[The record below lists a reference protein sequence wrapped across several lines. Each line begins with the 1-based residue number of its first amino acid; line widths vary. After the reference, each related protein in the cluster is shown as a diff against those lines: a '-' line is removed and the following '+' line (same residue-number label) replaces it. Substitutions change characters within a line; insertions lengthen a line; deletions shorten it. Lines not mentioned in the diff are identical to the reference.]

1 MLCVATISLLACSSA
16 PAQKSKPEHGGKTY
30 EEQLPAAVVSRI
42 WQQPRPIVIRHALVM
57 PATAPSIRDGAVSFA
72 NGKIVAVG
80 PDAQVQTP
88 QGAEEIDAH
97 GMVVTP
103 GIIDAHSHL
112 GVYASPQTLAS
123 SDGNEATNPVTAEV
137 NAKDSFWPQ
146 DPGLR
151 RAAAG
156 GITSLLALP
165 GSANLIGGRGF
176 PVKLHFGR
184 TADEMRF
191 PGAKDGLKMACGENP
206 KRVYGRGQ
214 HKAPS
219 TRMGNIAETRKAW
232 AQARDYMNKLEQW
245 RQKGMTD
252 PPPARD
258 LRLETLVGV
267 LKGEILVQ
275 NHCYRA
281 DEMQDMIDIAHE
293 FGYKIRAF
301 HHGVEAY
308 KLRDVLAKEDIGV
321 ATWADWWG
329 GKMELW
335 DAIPQ
340 NIGLLQE
347 AGVHAD
353 MHSDSE
359 EGIQRLNQEAGKA
372 LAAAREMGLRISD
385 DDALR
390 WLTINPAWIM
400 GVDNVTG
407 SLEPGKMADV
417 VIWDRNPFSVYA
429 RAQRVYAD
437 GVVTY
442 DVRTGATVPSDFE
455 LGEPLRTAALQ
466 TPKPAEV
473 PQFRATSTE
482 LLPVTNGACTTIRNA
497 IGTDGKPLEITL
509 RGGRITS
516 AGSDDRSSSGCQSV
530 DAQGRV
536 LTPGFIDPADA
547 LGLVEVSLEDTGN
560 DSRFRRPE
568 GGGGGGAHESPIH
581 AALRAADNLDP
592 FSQLLPVARTGG
604 VTSSISLPE
613 SGIVTGQAAWFA
625 MDGSLLRAP
634 LAIGVRLGVAGK
646 EELGGPH
653 AAAIELLRD
662 LLEDARDYGAHKRNY
677 DDNRIR
683 RLSGTRGDLEAL
695 QPVLAGKV
703 PLLVKA
709 DRVSDL
715 RAAIALGKSFGA
727 KIIFAGAA
735 EGWLIADEL
744 AAAKTPVI
752 VDARVDLPVNFD
764 AVASRQ
770 DNAALLAAAGVK
782 ILFVPMGDAHFAHTL
797 PQAAGNAVAFGLP
810 YADAIRAITSNV
822 ADAFGLDAG
831 RLDPGSRGDVVLW
844 SGDPLET
851 SSRAVAMW
859 ISGKQVPLTN
869 RQTALFHKYRTVP

>member
-1 MLCVATISLLACSSA
+1 MVCVATICCLACSGG
-16 PAQKSKPEHGGKTY
+16 PVAQKKEKPNRTY
-30 EEQLPAAVVSRI
+30 EEQLAPAVVSRI
-42 WQQPRPIVIRHALVM
+42 WKQPRAVVIRHAFVM
-57 PATAPSIRDGAVSFA
+57 PASAPSIQDGAVAFA
-72 NGKIVAVG
+72 DGKIVAVG
-80 PDAQVQTP
+80 PNAQVQTP
-88 QGAEEIDAH
+88 PGAEEIDAR
-97 GMVVTP
+97 GLVVTP

-112 GVYASPQTLAS
+112 GVYASPQSQAN
-123 SDGNEATNPVTAEV
+123 SDGNEATNPVTSEV

-156 GITSLLALP
+156 GVTSLLALP

-191 PGAKDGLKMACGENP
+191 PGAKDALKMACGENP

-214 HKAPS
+214 HKMPS

-232 AQARDYMNKLEQW
+232 AAARDYLNKFDQW
-245 RQKGMTD
+245 RAKGMTD

-281 DEMQDMIDIAHE
+281 DEMQDMIDMAHE
-293 FGYKIRAF
+293 FGYHIRAF
-301 HHGVEAY
+301 HHAVEAY
-308 KLRDVLAKEDIGV
+308 KIRDLLAKEDIGV

-329 GKMELW
+329 GKLELW

-347 AGVHAD
+347 AGVHAH

-359 EGIQRLNQEAGKA
+359 DGIQRLNQEAGKA

-385 DDALR
+385 DEALR
-390 WLTINPAWIM
+390 WLTVNPAWIM
-400 GVDNVTG
+400 GVERVTG

-417 VIWDRNPFSVYA
+417 VIWDRSPFSVYS

-442 DVRTGATVPSDFE
+442 DVHTGASVPSDFE
-455 LGEPLRTAALQ
+455 LGEPLKTAALQ

-473 PQFRATSTE
+473 PQFRAASTD
-482 LLPVTNGACTTIRNA
+482 LLPVKRADCTAIRNA
-497 IGTDGKPLEITL
+497 VGLDGQPAEVTL
-509 RGGRITS
+509 RGGRI
-516 AGSDDRSSSGCQSV
+516 AGGGAGCQEI

-536 LTPGFIDPADA
+536 LAPGFIDPADA
-547 LGLVEVSLEDTGN
+547 LGLVEVSLEDTAN
-560 DSRFRRPE
+560 DARWRRPE
-568 GGGGGGAHESPIH
+568 GAGGGGGPSREGPIH

-604 VTSSISLPE
+604 VTSSVALPDG
-613 SGIVTGQAAWFA
+613 GIVSGQAAWFA
-625 MDGSLLRAP
+625 MDGTVLRAP
-634 LAIGVRLGVAGK
+634 LAMRVRLGVQGK
-646 EELGGPH
+646 EETAGPH
-653 AAAIELLRD
+653 AAAINVLRE
-662 LLEDARDYGAHKRNY
+662 LLEDARDYGAHRRDY
-677 DDNRIR
+677 DGNRIR
-683 RLSGTRGDLEAL
+683 HLSGTRADLEAL

-703 PLLVKA
+703 PVVVQA

-715 RAAIALGKSFGA
+715 RATIALAKSFGL
-727 KIIFAGAA
+727 KVIFTGAA
-735 EGWLIADEL
+735 EGWLIAEEL
-744 AAAKTPVI
+744 ASARTPVI
-752 VDARVDLPVNFD
+752 LDARTDLPINFD
-764 AVASRQ
+764 AIASRS

-782 ILFVPMGDAHFAHTL
+782 VMFTPMGDAHFARTL

-810 YADAIRAITSNV
+810 YPEAIKAISSNV
-822 ADAFGLDAG
+822 ADAFGLDGG
-831 RLDPGSRGDVVLW
+831 RLSNGARGDVVLW

-851 SSRAVAMW
+851 SSRPVAMW
-859 ISGKQVPLTN
+859 IGGKQVPLTN
-869 RQTALFHKYRTVP
+869 RQTALFRKYRTVP